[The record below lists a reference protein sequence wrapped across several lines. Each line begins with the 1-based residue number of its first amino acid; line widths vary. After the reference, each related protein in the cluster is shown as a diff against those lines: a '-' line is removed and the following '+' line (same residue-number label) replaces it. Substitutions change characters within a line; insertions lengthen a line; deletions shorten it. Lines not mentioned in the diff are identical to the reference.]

1 MPQRAAYVH
10 WMPKSKSTTFDDS
23 LTGRF
28 LIAMPQMGDPRFA
41 RSVVFLCA
49 HGDEGAMGLIVNK
62 VADGVGFDDL
72 LDQLGI
78 EGATINALTIHNGGP
93 VETGRGFVL
102 HSRDY
107 FDEGSVGVTD
117 NIALTATIEV
127 LRAIAQG
134 GGPRKRLLALGYAGW
149 GEGQLESEIQ
159 ANGWLIADADEHILF
174 DEDLERKWDKALAKL
189 GVDPAAL
196 SGASGRA

>member
-117 NIALTATIEV
+117 DVALTATIEV

>member
-1 MPQRAAYVH
+1 MPQRAAYLQ
-10 WMPKSKSTTFDDS
+10 WMPKSKSTTSDAS

-62 VADGVGFDDL
+62 EAEGVGFDDL

-117 NIALTATIEV
+117 DVALTATIEV

-174 DEDLERKWDKALAKL
+174 DEDLDRKWDKALAKL

-196 SGASGRA
+196 SGAAGRA